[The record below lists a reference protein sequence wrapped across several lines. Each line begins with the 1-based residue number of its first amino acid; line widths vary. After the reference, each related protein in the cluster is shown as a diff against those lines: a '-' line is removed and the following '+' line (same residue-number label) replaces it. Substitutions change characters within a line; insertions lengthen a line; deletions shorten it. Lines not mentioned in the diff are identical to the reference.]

1 MTNDIDI
8 SPEAVESLKSRVAE
22 FWAYDTGHLFGA
34 ADDMI
39 DALSAALTQSRAEMA
54 KLLAMNDAGYD
65 TVTYRAVAAAEARG
79 MRKAAA
85 IVDADVQKAQPEM
98 THRAQRLAAAKAPG
112 FQYAIHRA
120 DLDARISCRD
130 KILAAISQ
138 GEMK

>member
-1 MTNDIDI
+1 MTDIDI
-8 SPEAVESLKSRVAE
+8 SSEAVEQLA
-22 FWAYDTGHLFGA
+22 HH
-34 ADDMI
+34 DDI
-39 DALSAALTQSRAEMA
+39 GGDALRFAPTLRALSAALTQSRAEMA

-98 THRAQRLAAAKAPG
+98 TRRAQRLAAAKAPG

-138 GEMK
+138 GDATND